1 MSRLIRSTLNY
12 SKSVSYETLLNIA
25 DIQSRSSSTVLD
37 GLSLMVGG
45 RVRDA
50 VAHGGWTEGEATVN
64 IKHFRC

>member
-1 MSRLIRSTLNY
+1 M
-12 SKSVSYETLLNIA
+12 SYETLLNIA

-50 VAHGGWTEGEATVN
+50 VAHVGWTDIVGFDIFLLFKT
-64 IKHFRC
+64 I